1 MYSLFPTYNTE
12 VRAELGAQGINSPS
26 AAKCNQ
32 TPGVS
37 TLKSSWIC
45 VGYRSEHIT
54 SFDRWLYFSFQR
66 GRGEGKE
73 SQGTHAQQSF
83 EYGPRKAG
91 WGIFLSSGHT
101 LRRTEIGGV
110 RPLELGA
117 CWLRHWKMP
126 SSQMASPSYSATNP
140 SINLPGILERVPGGR
155 HLSGMTVSQKA
166 SATGRMSPISEDG
179 SITKIW
185 NTTSRS
191 DSTETPTYHEESG

>member
-1 MYSLFPTYNTE
+1 MHHCTVCSRLTIQKSE
-12 VRAELGAQGINSPS
+12 QSLGAQGINSPS

-83 EYGPRKAG
+83 EYGPKKAG

-101 LRRTEIGGV
+101 LRRTERGGF
-110 RPLELGA
+110 RPLELGP
-117 CWLRHWKMP
+117 CWLWHWKKCP
-126 SSQMASPSYSATNP
+126 LSRWHPYHIQQLAHP
-140 SINLPGILERVPGGR
+140 SICL
-155 HLSGMTVSQKA
+155 VS
-166 SATGRMSPISEDG
+166 
-179 SITKIW
+179 
-185 NTTSRS
+185 
-191 DSTETPTYHEESG
+191 